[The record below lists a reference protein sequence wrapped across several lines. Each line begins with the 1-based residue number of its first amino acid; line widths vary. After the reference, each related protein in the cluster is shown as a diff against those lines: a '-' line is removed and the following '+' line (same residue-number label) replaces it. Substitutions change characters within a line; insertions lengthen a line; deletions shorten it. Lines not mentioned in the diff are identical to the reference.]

1 MKGLQT
7 FSSISPFTV
16 RTKIEIEPE
25 NCDMFQGATAWI
37 RVYDADY
44 DGDDYIDTF
53 SQPLILRPY
62 QYADDSREKRL
73 APTRGDRPNQ

>member
-1 MKGLQT
+1 
-7 FSSISPFTV
+7 
-16 RTKIEIEPE
+16 
-25 NCDMFQGATAWI
+25 MFQGATAWI